1 MTNKEFYW
9 DKLLA
14 VALKNACLKLRK
26 AVYGESCV
34 EKSCYDC
41 EFYTVEN
48 IEKWLN
54 AEHEEPE
61 PPLLENGD
69 SLQPGYW
76 IMVRDYDGDSWDKM
90 MFACYCNGL
99 FFVVDDNTLRVPGFR
114 ENGVNITGWRQ
125 ARLPEGGE

>member
-1 MTNKEFYW
+1 MTNKGFYG

-14 VALKNACLKLRK
+14 VALENACRKLRK

-34 EKSCYDC
+34 EKDCYDC

-54 AEHEEPE
+54 AEYEEPE

-69 SLQPGYW
+69 SLKTGDW
-76 IMVRDYDGDSWDKM
+76 IMVRNDDDDEWKKFRFVCYHNNVFWTLYDNGDWFHIGSK
-90 MFACYCNGL
+90 
-99 FFVVDDNTLRVPGFR
+99 
-114 ENGVNITGWRQ
+114 ITPWLK
-125 ARLPEGGE
+125 ARLPMEGE